1 MEPISRI
8 STTDQA
14 IETIKKHILSGE
26 FEEGDKLP
34 SELSFSQQLSV
45 GRSTVRE
52 ALRVLQAMGYISI
65 VHGRGAFLASKN
77 PASVPAE
84 LWFAQNAEQL
94 GVVYDLRNAIE
105 QIAARLAAQKMTDA
119 EIEALRQVQEQFE
132 RVLFNS
138 PNNPNEPQKLAMLDE
153 CFHNLISEGTH
164 NPLIISMC
172 KKLSDAISPNRV
184 KAFSI
189 VQNQANAVAPHR
201 RILSA
206 IAARSP
212 EQAGEA
218 IAAHLTISKRDAM
231 QAAHQSGLGT

>member
-26 FEEGDKLP
+26 YEEGDKLP
-34 SELSFSQQLSV
+34 SELSLSQQLSV
-45 GRSTVRE
+45 GRSTIRE

-65 VHGRGAFLASKN
+65 IHGRGAFLASKN
-77 PASVPAE
+77 PASIPAE

-105 QIAARLAAQKMTDA
+105 QIAARLAAKQMTDA
-119 EIEALRQVQEQFE
+119 EIDALRQVQEQFE
-132 RVLFNS
+132 RVLFNGS
-138 PNNPNEPQKLAMLDE
+138 CEPQKLAMLDE
-153 CFHNLISEGTH
+153 CFHDLISEGTH
-164 NPLIISMC
+164 NPLLISIC

-189 VQNQANAVAPHR
+189 VQNQVNAVTPHR

-212 EQAGEA
+212 EQASEA
-218 IAAHLTISKRDAM
+218 IAVHLTISKSDAM
-231 QAAHQSGLGT
+231 EAAHQSI